1 MMKDLLLVTPSET
14 RGQGEW

>member
-1 MMKDLLLVTPSET
+1 MKDLLLVTPSET